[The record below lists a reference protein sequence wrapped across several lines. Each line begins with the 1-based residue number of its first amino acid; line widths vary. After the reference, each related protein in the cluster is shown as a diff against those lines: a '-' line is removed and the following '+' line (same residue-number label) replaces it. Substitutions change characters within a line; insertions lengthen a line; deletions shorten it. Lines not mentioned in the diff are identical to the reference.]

1 MPRTCCCCFTIT
13 TGVTLIGMFTG
24 FDIVVALFSL
34 TLNFNWLV
42 LILRGL
48 ALPLFIIGC
57 CRRKSLAFRRVFAI
71 LFGLLCALEIVGRIG
86 IMYYIYSHTT
96 KIDEAC
102 DEAQAQQ
109 MAEIEA
115 HEQTTGATVDEAYYL
130 TDA

>member
-1 MPRTCCCCFTIT
+1 M
-13 TGVTLIGMFTG
+13 
-24 FDIVVALFSL
+24 
-34 TLNFNWLV
+34 
-42 LILRGL
+42 
-48 ALPLFIIGC
+48 
-57 CRRKSLAFRRVFAI
+57 
-71 LFGLLCALEIVGRIG
+71 LEIVGRIG